1 MKVRLTDLIL
11 DFDVYDDVAPI
22 SYVKQQKVYDSL
34 FENVF
39 ELSAT
44 ENTEWEDVKEEL
56 KDEIEKITD
65 LWVKMID
72 YEVVID

>member
-22 SYVKQQKVYDSL
+22 SYIKQQKVYDSL

>member
-11 DFDVYDDVAPI
+11 DFDVYDDVTPI
-22 SYVKQQKVYDSL
+22 SYIKQQKVYDSL